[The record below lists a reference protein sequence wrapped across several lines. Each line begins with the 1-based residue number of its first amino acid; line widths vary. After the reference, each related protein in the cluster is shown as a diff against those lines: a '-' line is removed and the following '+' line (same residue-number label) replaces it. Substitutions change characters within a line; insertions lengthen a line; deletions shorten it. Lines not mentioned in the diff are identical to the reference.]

1 MSKTAK
7 TPDLF
12 EYNNSAA
19 VKPRA
24 AFGEKTPISS
34 ENPQQ
39 PSAVKSKQ
47 SPLTGPIYL
56 RVENVA
62 ARYDVS
68 IATIWRWAS
77 ETANVFP
84 KPIQLSRGT
93 TRWLLGELEN
103 YDAQLKADRDGSN
116 G

>member
-1 MSKTAK
+1 MSKTPN

-19 VKPRA
+19 VKPCA
-24 AFGEKTPISS
+24 ASGEKTSTPLESS
-34 ENPQQ
+34 HQ
-39 PSAVKSKQ
+39 PLATKSIQ
-47 SPLTGPIYL
+47 SPVNDRIYL
-56 RVENVA
+56 RVEDVA

-77 ETANVFP
+77 ETANAFP

-103 YDAQLKADRDGSN
+103 YDAQVKADRDGSN